1 MSSRLF
7 ISHRRSDGT
16 GVATAL
22 SRDLEAL
29 FGEAAVLRLD
39 DALAAGERWREALA
53 QAIGEA
59 PVLLAI
65 VTPDYFGALDAEGKR
80 RIEHADDP
88 VREELE
94 AALAVGTYVMP
105 LLADGVAAM
114 PPDADLP
121 APLDRVSRLPC
132 WPLHKAG
139 WSADLERLAE
149 TLRERGFGTRPA
161 TQPGTIPVP
170 IEGPTTTPMPLD
182 DADPDALGSGVPDA
196 SGRRGI
202 LGMVTVAALLVAGWG
217 VWRWQQRRSANLTGI
232 WRTRIGLRG
241 APTSSEGP
249 LMLVTLEQKDRKI
262 GLASTVGIAD
272 DPQWELVRDAWKE
285 RNGSELKQ
293 VVYRGEGEFID
304 EGEAAPRAASGVA
317 EAASES
323 AASATPA
330 ERRTEA
336 ERVRRVDPT
345 LGMRRVVIAV
355 RIAAPGK
362 DGEKIDEGTFRGV
375 VDISDQRIHGRLWLE
390 SEQAERVVDL
400 RRGE

>member
-1 MSSRLF
+1 MSARLF
-7 ISHRRSDGT
+7 ISHRRSDGA
-16 GVATAL
+16 GVAAAL
-22 SRDLEAL
+22 SRDLGAL
-29 FGEAAVLRLD
+29 FD
-39 DALAAGERWREALA
+39 DAATFRFDDAPAAGERWREALA
-53 QAIGEA
+53 EASDQA
-59 PVLLAI
+59 PVLLAVI
-65 VTPDYFGALDAEGKR
+65 TPDYFGMLDAEGR
-80 RIEHADDP
+80 RLIERADDP
-88 VREELE
+88 VREELDS
-94 AALAVGTYVMP
+94 ALAAGAYVMP
-105 LLADGVAAM
+105 LLSDGVAAM
-114 PPDADLP
+114 PPDVDLP
-121 APLDRVSRLPC
+121 APFDWISRLPC

-139 WSADLERLAE
+139 WSTDLERLTEA
-149 TLRERGFGTRPA
+149 LRERGFGTRPT

-182 DADPDALGSGVPDA
+182 VADPTLGAEGADG
-196 SGRRGI
+196 SGRRGV
-202 LGMVTVAALLVAGWG
+202 LGMATVAVLLVGGWG
-217 VWRWQQRRSANLTGI
+217 VWRWQQRRAANLTGI

-249 LMLVTLEQKDRKI
+249 LMLVTLEQKDRRI
-262 GLASTVGIAD
+262 GLASTVGIAE

-304 EGEAAPRAASGVA
+304 EGETAPKAASAVA

-330 ERRTEA
+330 ERRAEA
-336 ERVRRVDPT
+336 ERARRVDPT

-400 RRGE
+400 RRGD